1 MSSQKEAN
9 NLASLFLILCILFPL
24 NNITAQTDNSIFSVR
39 KASLSKDVLE
49 YSPIHLD
56 NQWIY
61 TQIDNEGVIMSSLG
75 SNKNTPITGF
85 NLRKSIVTG
94 FAKSY
99 QGGLI
104 AISYGDDKT
113 NVPAKLK
120 NNKIWFAYSCGAP
133 MP

>member
-49 YSPIHLD
+49 DSPIHLD

-61 TQIDNEGVIMSSLG
+61 TQIDNEGVIMS
-75 SNKNTPITGF
+75 
-85 NLRKSIVTG
+85 
-94 FAKSY
+94 
-99 QGGLI
+99 
-104 AISYGDDKT
+104 
-113 NVPAKLK
+113 
-120 NNKIWFAYSCGAP
+120 
-133 MP
+133 